1 MQPSDNN
8 VTEHVVTESDRIANR
23 RNEVITSYDAAKAKN
38 RRLFDDGDVNAT
50 KDYIF
55 PNQIEDANN
64 IANEFYV
71 NKRRLVSVTKK
82 TKVGADGLMIE
93 VTKIMTTHPDDEL
106 VLNDKNVRFLTG
118 MSNAS
123 WERDMKEKAPS
134 CFKDKIFHHGQLQK
148 ADLANLSN
156 ALIIIDEIDTGD
168 NEFQKLHNTLKES
181 GLLNLDYLNENNIYF
196 VVISATII
204 KELFDLSTWG
214 DLHVNYKMT
223 IPDTYIGHKEFLE
236 MGIIQEFYPLNT
248 LENANKWIEEDI
260 VKYYGSEFRVHFARV
275 NKKTVINIQNACRLK
290 SNVIF
295 YNHTSNERLLPKH
308 LKKLFNE
315 PLTSHVILGIKG
327 FFRRANLI
335 PNQWKLKI
343 GAMHELYTT
352 IVDNNVQIQGF
363 PGRMTGYW
371 KYMILAGHKTGPYR
385 TSKKAV
391 LEYEKAY
398 ENPFG
403 TYSYHTDGFTRK
415 ENGKVTAKKN
425 TMLTAR
431 NIDGLV
437 PVDLPNIV
445 NYKHEIT
452 GLYESSN
459 ALNSYLT
466 SIIQVG
472 KITKYTKSSENTI
485 QYRGQPIKLLT
496 YENRDQFIKLDIN
509 AGINNKL
516 SPNNI
521 SSRMMP
527 VFDENQTVKWIGIYT
542 KAALEPVSQT
552 SSVSSAS
559 SSSTL

>member
-1 MQPSDNN
+1 MQAI
-8 VTEHVVTESDRIANR
+8 TENERIITARREYVIQSYES
-23 RNEVITSYDAAKAKN
+23 AKADN
-38 RRLFDDGDVNAT
+38 RLRNLEGDEKAT
-50 KDYIF
+50 EQYIF

-64 IANEFYV
+64 IVNEFYV
-71 NKRRLVSVTKK
+71 NRRRVVSVTKK

-93 VTKIMTTHPDDEL
+93 VTKLMTTHSDDDFITN
-106 VLNDKNVRFLTG
+106 VNNVRILTG

-148 ADLANLSN
+148 ADLTNLSN

-168 NEFQKLHNTLKES
+168 KEFQVLHNTLKQS
-181 GLLNLDYLNENNIYF
+181 GVLNVDYMKGMNIYF
-196 VVISATII
+196 VFISATMI
-204 KELFDLSTWG
+204 KELHDLYRWG
-214 DLHVNYKMT
+214 NLHVNYKMT
-223 IPDTYIGHKEFLE
+223 IPDSYIGHKEFLE

-248 LENANKWIEEDI
+248 RDSVERWILEDI
-260 VKYYGSEFRVHFARV
+260 FQKYGSEYRVHIVRV
-275 NKKTVINIQNACRLK
+275 DNKTAKTIEHACMFV

-295 YNHTSNERLLPKH
+295 HMHTSNDRLSETQIKEF
-308 LKKLFNE
+308 FND
-315 PLTSHVILGIKG
+315 PLTNHIVLGIKG

-335 PNQWKLKI
+335 PNKWKLRI
-343 GAMHELYTT
+343 GATHELHTK
-352 IVDNNVQIQGF
+352 IVDNNVQNQGL

-371 KYMILAGHKTGPYR
+371 KDVILAGHKTGPYR

>member
-1 MQPSDNN
+1 MQAI
-8 VTEHVVTESDRIANR
+8 TENERIITARREYVIQSYES
-23 RNEVITSYDAAKAKN
+23 AKADN
-38 RRLFDDGDVNAT
+38 RLRNLEGDEKAT
-50 KDYIF
+50 EQYIF

-64 IANEFYV
+64 IVNEFYV
-71 NKRRLVSVTKK
+71 NRRRVVSVTKK

-93 VTKIMTTHPDDEL
+93 VTKLMTTHSDDDFITN
-106 VLNDKNVRFLTG
+106 VNNVRILTG

-123 WERDMKEKAPS
+123 WEKDMKEKAPS

-148 ADLANLSN
+148 ADLTNLSN

-168 NEFQKLHNTLKES
+168 KEFQVLHNTLKQS
-181 GLLNLDYLNENNIYF
+181 GVLNVDYMKDMNIYF
-196 VVISATII
+196 VFISATMI
-204 KELFDLSTWG
+204 KELHDLYRWG

-223 IPDTYIGHKEFLE
+223 IPDSYIGHKEFLE

-248 LENANKWIEEDI
+248 RDSVERWILEDI
-260 VKYYGSEFRVHFARV
+260 FQKYGSEYRVHIVRV
-275 NKKTVINIQNACRLK
+275 DNKTAKIIEHACMFV

-295 YNHTSNERLLPKH
+295 HMHTSNDRLSDTQIKEF
-308 LKKLFNE
+308 FND
-315 PLTSHVILGIKG
+315 PLTNHIVLGIKG

-335 PNQWKLKI
+335 PNKWKLRI
-343 GAMHELYTT
+343 GATHELYTK
-352 IVDNNVQIQGF
+352 IVDNNVQNQGL

-371 KYMILAGHKTGPYR
+371 KNVILAGHKTGPYR
-385 TSKKAV
+385 TSKKAI

-403 TYSYHTDGFTRK
+403 AYSYHTDGFTKK
-415 ENGKVTAKKN
+415 ENGKIIAKKN

-431 NIDGLV
+431 NITNLV

-459 ALNSYLT
+459 ALNAYLT

-485 QYRGQPIKLLT
+485 QYRGITIPLLT
-496 YENRDQFIKLDIN
+496 YENHDQFVKLDIAWGMN
-509 AGINNKL
+509 THVSAKG
-516 SPNNI
+516 I

-542 KAALEPVSQT
+542 KTALEPESQT

>member
-1 MQPSDNN
+1 
-8 VTEHVVTESDRIANR
+8 
-23 RNEVITSYDAAKAKN
+23 
-38 RRLFDDGDVNAT
+38 
-50 KDYIF
+50 
-55 PNQIEDANN
+55 
-64 IANEFYV
+64 
-71 NKRRLVSVTKK
+71 
-82 TKVGADGLMIE
+82 
-93 VTKIMTTHPDDEL
+93 
-106 VLNDKNVRFLTG
+106 
-118 MSNAS
+118 
-123 WERDMKEKAPS
+123 
-134 CFKDKIFHHGQLQK
+134 
-148 ADLANLSN
+148 
-156 ALIIIDEIDTGD
+156 
-168 NEFQKLHNTLKES
+168 
-181 GLLNLDYLNENNIYF
+181 
-196 VVISATII
+196 
-204 KELFDLSTWG
+204 
-214 DLHVNYKMT
+214 
-223 IPDTYIGHKEFLE
+223 
-236 MGIIQEFYPLNT
+236 
-248 LENANKWIEEDI
+248 
-260 VKYYGSEFRVHFARV
+260 
-275 NKKTVINIQNACRLK
+275 
-290 SNVIF
+290 
-295 YNHTSNERLLPKH
+295 
-308 LKKLFNE
+308 
-315 PLTSHVILGIKG
+315 
-327 FFRRANLI
+327 
-335 PNQWKLKI
+335 
-343 GAMHELYTT
+343 
-352 IVDNNVQIQGF
+352 
-363 PGRMTGYW
+363 
-371 KYMILAGHKTGPYR
+371 MILAGHKTGPYR

-403 TYSYHTDGFTRK
+403 TYSYHTDGFTKR